1 MSARSALE
9 CQLRDRLHEIA
20 STLERPREVPP
31 VAPQEIP
38 LKRTNETERILYRC
52 AIALKFAQ
60 PWQCQAIDLAE
71 RIAQRW
77 RSSESDIE
85 IEVVSPGWLQLTPSE
100 GAIAAWLQQWVEMP
114 VLTLPNPDSPGSAFP
129 VQYAHAR
136 CCSLLRL
143 GEREGLIRLVPTDR
157 QASWA
162 LWQFADPIP
171 WLAGDG
177 HPAER
182 ALIAQM
188 ADTTDAIACDR
199 GNGDKLARTL
209 SQAFLNFDRHCC
221 IFGKV
226 ATNAPEIGRSRLGLT
241 LTVQAILRLLLEA
254 KLSKPAP
261 EEL

>member
-31 VAPQEIP
+31 VAPPEIP

-52 AIALKFAQ
+52 AIALKFAK

-100 GAIAAWLQQWVEMP
+100 GAIAAWLQQLVEMP

-143 GEREGLIRLVPTDR
+143 GDREGLICLVPTDR
-157 QASWA
+157 NTNWA
-162 LWQFADPIP
+162 LWHFVDSIP
-171 WLAGDG
+171 WLAGEG

-182 ALIAQM
+182 ALIAQI